1 MPIALG
7 ARNHLTLGSA
17 GLAFAAL
24 PFTAVLLAFA
34 VLLKSQQLAE
44 DKDDHSKG
52 EATMIIKVAFK
63 VDVRSVGDDLAV
75 ADLNVLILT
84 QAKGVTKLTVGS
96 KQLNT

>member
-1 MPIALG
+1 MPIAAALG
-7 ARNHLTLGSA
+7 ARNHPTLGSA
-17 GLAFAAL
+17 GLAFVAS

-44 DKDDHSKG
+44 DKDDHSEG
-52 EATMIIKVAFK
+52 EAIIKVAFK
-63 VDVRSVGDDLAV
+63 VDVRAVGDDLAV

-96 KQLNT
+96 KQLNA